1 MDYTLSEIVN
11 HKNTIMNLSNQ
22 LINVYD
28 INQEISINEEL
39 IKEAQF
45 LLSLL
50 NIKKNLIFNQN
61 FQNIFQQMM
70 PIKLINNNNN
80 NNNFINNVQEPKKEI
95 YSLIFK
101 DSSGKSI
108 VMQCLPDDKLSSVF
122 NKFEAKIGFSDGEN
136 YFKYVCNDCVLNPF
150 ESVKEANLRNCS
162 KIVVVDLHN
171 DIIWRMILFIYFTN
185 LNIFL

>member
-11 HKNTIMNLSNQ
+11 HKNTIMNLSNL
-22 LINVYD
+22 LINAYD
-28 INQEISINEEL
+28 VNQEISINEEL

-50 NIKKNLIFNQN
+50 NIKKNLIFSQN
-61 FQNIFQQMM
+61 FQNKFQQMM
-70 PIKLINNNNN
+70 PIKPINNNNNN

-101 DSSGKSI
+101 NSSGMSI

-122 NKFEAKIGFSDGEN
+122 DKYEAKIGFSDKKDA
-136 YFKYVCNDCVLNPF
+136 FKYVCNDCVLNPF

-162 KIVVVDLHN
+162 KIVVVYLHN
-171 DIIWRMILFIYFTN
+171 DIFGG
-185 LNIFL
+185 